1 MSEDIIQHFKK
12 KISHKDIY
20 DNLIINHFN
29 IIKDIE
35 RIKYSNNI
43 LLNRINYYEEINTKL
58 IWHIKYLSYSLTIF
72 ILLVLLLFF
81 NL

>member
-29 IIKDIE
+29 IIKEIE
-35 RIKYSNNI
+35 RIKY
-43 LLNRINYYEEINTKL
+43 
-58 IWHIKYLSYSLTIF
+58 
-72 ILLVLLLFF
+72 
-81 NL
+81 